1 MSTTKINSA
10 PASEYEIL
18 NNWIDDSEMNRLFT
32 HLHVDADAAFSAAL
46 IKLVK
51 PDLDLSFVPADT
63 SIDDEESLGVDM
75 LNGNRTVK
83 GLKQGSAFGLIVHV
97 LGNRD
102 KVWRKAFGRWAKQ
115 INITDS
121 GKYCKDSLLFVQ
133 LVSAWQSIGLTDEE
147 IVSHAQDIMRGHLNN
162 TKRELAAKETSNSHP
177 IVNGISIIAEGE
189 NVSKNV
195 LFTRGA
201 KVVIR
206 HGENTGICLLLS
218 SKEQKKG
225 RSLCELKGLLPKHWF
240 IHPAGFIA
248 AHGTKKAPKK
258 FSTCGTSLEDL
269 VELLD
274 DWLSCPNA
282 KEVEEIKAAIQDDLN
297 WGEE

>member
-18 NNWIDDSEMNRLFT
+18 NNWIDDSEKNRLFT

-75 LNGNRTVK
+75 LNGTRTVK
-83 GLKQGSAFGLIVHV
+83 GLKQGSAFGLIVSV

-121 GKYCKDSLLFVQ
+121 GKHCKDSLLFVQ
-133 LVSAWQSIGLTDEE
+133 LVSAWHAAGANDEE
-147 IVSHAQDIMRGHLNN
+147 IVARAHEILYGHFKNI
-162 TKRELAAKETSNSHP
+162 KRELDSVEKSKTHP
-177 IVNGISIIAEGE
+177 IVNGISIIGEGE
-189 NVSKNV
+189 NVSKRT
-195 LFTRGA
+195 LFHRGA

-206 HGENTGICLLLS
+206 HGENTGVCLLLS
-218 SKEQKKG
+218 KKEQNKG
-225 RSLCELKGLLPKHWF
+225 RSLVELEGLLPDHWF

-248 AHGTKKAPKK
+248 AHGTKKAPKT
-258 FSTCGTSLEDL
+258 FSTCGTSLDELTD
-269 VELLD
+269 LLD
-274 DWLSCPNA
+274 DWLTCPNA
-282 KEVEEIKAAIQDDLN
+282 KEIEEIKAAIQEDLN
-297 WGEE
+297 WEEE